1 MEITETS
8 FTHHNK
14 SKVKVKLLSK
24 CHKVVFSMYWLP
36 QSKVMGETI
45 LHTASVPHCGH
56 PTIVLKGV
64 ALAFLVLNVA

>member
-1 MEITETS
+1 
-8 FTHHNK
+8 
-14 SKVKVKLLSK
+14 
-24 CHKVVFSMYWLP
+24 MYWLP